1 MGWVASTLHTTSE
14 HGVSSITIITTGDAH
29 ISSASS
35 RLNWRPRRFKW
46 ACPFRRKTKSGF
58 CACAITFQTQSTISF
73 PWIKRPRLGGD
84 HQPHLTS
91 RLQKEYSYTSTP
103 IWALVACSSSS
114 IFHGIGPLVDPFRSH
129 TFRSLFNG
137 LPWFLLPVGE
147 YCFIT
152 LGKLLLV
159 K

>member
-29 ISSASS
+29 ISAASS
-35 RLNWRPRRFKW
+35 RLNWRPRRYKW
-46 ACPFRRKTKSGF
+46 TCSLSRKTKSGF
-58 CACAITFQTQSTISF
+58 CACAITFQTQSTTSF
-73 PWIKRPRLGGD
+73 PWVKRPKLGDD
-84 HQPHLTS
+84 HQPHLVS
-91 RLQKEYSYTSTP
+91 RLQKEDSYTSTP

-137 LPWFLLPVGE
+137 LPWFLLPVGK
-147 YCFIT
+147 YGFIT
-152 LGKLLLV
+152 LGNLLLV
-159 K
+159 